1 MTQSRSRRL
10 AVDQVAAPSPKEQT
24 RKQIR
29 EQTEAQIRRPRS
41 QTGWTV
47 GKPAYALLAGSLLAL
62 VGVLTDVRSLIR
74 NPDTTPSPLAVCQ
87 EIVQPEAVLSRTQLA
102 DLLAV
107 GERESRER
115 MREIVQAPYCKLPD
129 LEIRAGVIAER
140 EAYPL
145 EFDPDTWFVV
155 LYEGEEYAGYDFSFH
170 H

>member
-10 AVDQVAAPSPKEQT
+10 AVDQVTAPSPKEQPSA
-24 RKQIR
+24 QPS
-29 EQTEAQIRRPRS
+29 AQIRRRKSRP
-41 QTGWTV
+41 GWTV

-74 NPDTTPSPLAVCQ
+74 NPDTVPSPLAVCQ
-87 EIVQPEAVLSRTQLA
+87 EIVQPEAVLSRAQLA

-107 GERESRER
+107 GERESQARV
-115 MREIVQAPYCKLPD
+115 REIVQAPYCKLPD
-129 LEIRAGVIAER
+129 LEIRAGVVAER